1 MKFRIPSEIDI
12 AGQTFQIHMDS
23 SLLKIANCCGQTHFE
38 SGLILIDPSLRPEV
52 KGVTYF
58 HELVHA
64 ILITMGR
71 DDLNRDEAFVDMMG
85 NLIWQSFK
93 SAKY

>member
-1 MKFRIPSEIDI
+1 MKFKIPQEIDI
-12 AGQTFQIHMDS
+12 AGQTFQIVMEPT
-23 SLLKIANCCGQTHFE
+23 LQKIANCCGQTHFD
-38 SGLILIDPSLRPEV
+38 SGLILIDPGLPAQV

-71 DDLNRDEAFVDMMG
+71 DDLNRDEAFVDMVG
-85 NLIWQSFK
+85 NLLWQSFK